1 MANRVLLG
9 KRGSNYGLY
18 VSSPGVDVTDTTA
31 TGGLIFSSDAAA
43 NNYAHAYG
51 QGSLTATTTYRSG
64 TPSSEWDSGDGSTVR
79 IAHGLGYA
87 PQVFM
92 RWCYGHDL
100 YTYSSG
106 DGATVFNGTSGKY
119 AMTSFTPGM
128 SVSSLTASYS
138 STYECNTQI
147 GYGCDMEI
155 TNDYIYI
162 VNYESGGKGLIAT
175 GASNAQ
181 ETKFTGLTIYYAY
194 ITTKAPNNGLNY

>member
-1 MANRVLLG
+1 MTNRVILG

-18 VSSPGVDVTDTTA
+18 VSSPGVDITDTSA
-31 TGGLIFSSDAAA
+31 TGGMIFSSDAAA
-43 NNYAHAYG
+43 NNYVHAYG
-51 QGSLTATTTYRSG
+51 QGSLTAPTTYRSG
-64 TPSSEWDSGDGSTVR
+64 DPSSEWDSGDGSTVR

-100 YTYSSG
+100 YTWTST
-106 DGATVFNGTSGKY
+106 DGQTVFTGTSNKMAY
-119 AMTSFTPGM
+119 TSFTPGRLT
-128 SVSSLTASYS
+128 SNLTALYN

-155 TNDYIYI
+155 TSDYIYI
-162 VNYESGGKGLIAT
+162 VNYESGGKGQTVANSAT
-175 GASNAQ
+175 Q